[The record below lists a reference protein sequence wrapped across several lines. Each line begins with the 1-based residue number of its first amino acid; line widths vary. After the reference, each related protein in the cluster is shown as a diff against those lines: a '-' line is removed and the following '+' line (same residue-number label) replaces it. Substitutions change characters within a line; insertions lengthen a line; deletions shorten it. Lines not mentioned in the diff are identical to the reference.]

1 MLGTNNIV
9 HVTLNIGFKVEPQVN
24 MYMKQ
29 IANNLVKQNI
39 IKPQFPKY
47 TLNKRG
53 TVGEFKYI
61 MANQNYEDL
70 LNLPDIHTWDRF
82 IISGRLWLQ
91 SHTVKPSSF
100 YGLEVSDV
108 LEETVP
114 LFIKDS
120 NKSKIKLIQNEVKN
134 VIKPE

>member
-1 MLGTNNIV
+1 
-9 HVTLNIGFKVEPQVN
+9 
-24 MYMKQ
+24 
-29 IANNLVKQNI
+29 
-39 IKPQFPKY
+39 
-47 TLNKRG
+47 
-53 TVGEFKYI
+53 
-61 MANQNYEDL
+61 
-70 LNLPDIHTWDRF
+70 TWDRF